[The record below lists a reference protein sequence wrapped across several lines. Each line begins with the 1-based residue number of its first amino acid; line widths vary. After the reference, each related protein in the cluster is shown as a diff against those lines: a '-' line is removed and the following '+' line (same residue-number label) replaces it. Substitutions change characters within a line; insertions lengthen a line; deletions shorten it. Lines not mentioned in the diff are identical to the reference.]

1 MEFKKSL
8 PYIKGAAGISL
19 AVLIGVQSQVSGYIK
34 GYTHGLEDKE
44 SAWKT
49 RLIAADYAEFD
60 RKTGVWKLKSMEEVL
75 LVGTM
80 LGKSPMLGFF
90 PEPEVDVHEIK
101 ERLKV
106 KARK

>member
-1 MEFKKSL
+1 M
-8 PYIKGAAGISL
+8 
-19 AVLIGVQSQVSGYIK
+19 
-34 GYTHGLEDKE
+34 
-44 SAWKT
+44 
-49 RLIAADYAEFD
+49 
-60 RKTGVWKLKSMEEVL
+60 WKLKPMEEVL

-80 LGKSPMLGFF
+80 LGKSPVLGFF